1 MHTLSIGDQLGVINK
16 TRTLTLP
23 THGHQPSLARS
34 PPMMKGAGAALMTAE
49 RRPHSAETNKTTEH
63 IADK

>member
-1 MHTLSIGDQLGVINK
+1 MGTLSIGDQLEVSY

-49 RRPHSAETNKTTEH
+49 RRPQSAEANKTTEY